1 MLSHIHMKRLSRLIG
16 LSLLKPILISKNGLF
31 LIVIGIQSGHMFKT
45 MKSMNIIF
53 LKILKPSVVSP
64 NINLSKRTMIEDIYH
79 HIALV
84 LVA

>member
-1 MLSHIHMKRLSRLIG
+1 
-16 LSLLKPILISKNGLF
+16 
-31 LIVIGIQSGHMFKT
+31 MFEI

-53 LKILKPSVVSP
+53 LKIVKPSVVSP

>member
-1 MLSHIHMKRLSRLIG
+1 MLSHSQYEKALKTHWFG
-16 LSLLKPILISKNGLF
+16 LAEAYIDIKNGLF
-31 LIVIGIQSGHMFKT
+31 LIVIGIQSGHMFEI

-64 NINLSKRTMIEDIYH
+64 NINLSKRTVIEDIYH

>member
-1 MLSHIHMKRLSRLIG
+1 MKKALKTHWFG
-16 LSLLKPILISKNGLF
+16 LAEAYIDIKNGLF
-31 LIVIGIQSGHMFKT
+31 LIVIGIQSGHMFEI

-64 NINLSKRTMIEDIYH
+64 NINLSKRTVIEDIYH